1 MSRAEDTVVIKNIYY
16 MIAYAFRAVSLAEV
30 RSLEAELFDNVL
42 DLLAA
47 VLAAGLSFQ
56 RRRGF
61 EREYLSRSDEGTR
74 IVGRIDTVGTM
85 RLRARRSQRVRCVF
99 DEREEDTYKNRVLKT
114 TAFYLLKSD
123 DVGEARKRD
132 LKQTLMLM
140 DGIEFLDPRRISW
153 GSLRYHRNN
162 RSYLLLM
169 NVCYLVL
176 HDLLMRDESGE
187 LRLANVL
194 GGESLHR
201 LYEKFVLEYF
211 RRHHPE
217 LRPSARE
224 IDRGAEGATDFLPRM
239 ITDVTLMGSRGM
251 LIVDAKCYGTILGTH
266 YDKEI
271 LSPANVNQIFSYVMH
286 AASDGANRVS
296 GMLLY
301 ARTQDEGAI
310 DARWSD
316 LGHEY
321 FCRTLDLGVDFDEIA
336 AQLEA
341 IAALVV

>member
-1 MSRAEDTVVIKNIYY
+1 MRSFDAE
-16 MIAYAFRAVSLAEV
+16 R
-30 RSLEAELFDNVL
+30 FDNVL

-61 EREYLSRSDEGTR
+61 EREYVTRSEDGAR
-74 IVGRIDTVGTM
+74 IVGRIDAEGTM
-85 RLRARRSQRVRCVF
+85 RLRARQSQYVRCIF

-114 TAFYLLKSD
+114 TAHYLLKSD

-140 DGIEFLDPRRISW
+140 DGVEFLDPRRISW

-162 RSYLLLM
+162 RSYQLLM
-169 NVCYLVL
+169 NVCYMVL

-187 LRLANVL
+187 LRLVNVL
-194 GGESLHR
+194 SGNALSR
-201 LYEKFVLEYF
+201 LYEKFVLEYY

-217 LRPSARE
+217 LHPSARE
-224 IDRGAEGATDFLPRM
+224 IDRGVEDAPDFLPRM
-239 ITDVTLMGSRGM
+239 ITDVMLTGSRGT
-251 LIVDAKCYGTILGTH
+251 LIIDAKCYGTILGTH
-266 YDKEI
+266 YGKEI
-271 LSPANVNQIFSYVMH
+271 LSPANVNQIFSYVTH
-286 AASDGANRVS
+286 AAAGGTGRVS

-301 ARTQDEGAI
+301 ARTQDVGAV
-310 DARWSD
+310 DARWLD

-321 FCRTLDLGVDFDEIA
+321 YCRTLDLGVDFAEIA

-341 IAALVV
+341 IACLV